1 MNLPQHIAI
10 IMDGNGRWAK
20 KRGLPRVEGHKK
32 GVEALIKT
40 IFACRNLGIKYL
52 SVYAFSTENWQRPK
66 EEIDSLGELVSRSI
80 DNELLKLEKMNVKL
94 RALGRLDAFP
104 LELQKKITSA
114 VEKSKNNT
122 GLNFS
127 VLMNYGGRAEIVD
140 AVNKI
145 IESGKKNITEADFQ
159 KFLYTKE
166 LPDPDLL
173 IRTASEMR
181 ISNFLLWQLAYTE
194 IYVTDVLWP
203 DFGEKELEKAIENFS
218 RRERRFGRVK

>member
-1 MNLPQHIAI
+1 MDLPQHIAI

-20 KRGLPRVEGHKK
+20 KRGLPRVEGHKR
-32 GVEALIKT
+32 GTDALTKT
-40 IFACRNLGIKYL
+40 ILACEKLGIKYL

-66 EEIDSLGELVSRSI
+66 EEIDALANLVSRSI
-80 DNELLKLEKMNVKL
+80 DKEIEEMEKLNVKL

-104 LELQKKITSA
+104 VELQKKIEEA
-114 VEKSKNNT
+114 VKRSKNNT

-127 VLMNYGGRAEIVD
+127 VLLNYGSRAEIVD

-145 IESGKKNITEADFQ
+145 IESGKKNISEADFQ
-159 KFLYTKE
+159 KFLYTKD

-203 DFGEKELEKAIENFS
+203 DFDEKELKKAIEDFS
-218 RRERRFGRVK
+218 TRERRFGKV